1 VSDSV
6 NRRLELLQTEYID
19 IVQLHSC
26 GIEILDQGDA
36 IRALQDA
43 KAAGKIGH
51 VAYSRDNEA
60 ARWAVN
66 SGLFDALQ
74 TSLNLTE
81 QAARTSGLLA
91 EAEDQGLGV
100 LVKRPIGGATW
111 APAKQGIEPSRNYDR
126 QYYARA
132 RAMAKLGD
140 LPEEPTDAVLLALGF
155 TLAHTEVDVAI
166 VGTKSPNHMRTNL
179 DLAER
184 DLPISAAAVTELQA
198 RWDRI
203 GGGWRQ
209 LQ

>member
-26 GIEILDQGDA
+26 GIEILEQGNA

-91 EAEDQGLGV
+91 EAEAQGLGV

-111 APAKQGIEPSRNYDR
+111 APAKQGIEPSRN
-126 QYYARA
+126 YARA

-155 TLAHTEVDVAI
+155 TLAHPEVDVAI

>member
-1 VSDSV
+1 
-6 NRRLELLQTEYID
+6 LELLQTEYID

-26 GIEILDQGDA
+26 GIEILEQGNA

-91 EAEDQGLGV
+91 EAEAQGLGV

-111 APAKQGIEPSRNYDR
+111 APAKQGIEPSRNY
-126 QYYARA
+126 ARA
-132 RAMAKLGD
+132 RAMAKLGN

-155 TLAHTEVDVAI
+155 TLAHPEVDVAI

-203 GGGWRQ
+203 SGGWRQ